1 MKKSWTVAIAVGMLL
16 SGCTTGTAG
25 DQRNESGNQPAA
37 TSTDLGP
44 FHRPANQQPNAP
56 IKELLTLNAD
66 GLGIHCFAT
75 GGDAVAAQLRASRA
89 AEADNTKLDQQTDDK
104 GRKPSPSNY
113 LYVGDVGDGN
123 FPADCYAVR
132 TGGLH

>member
-1 MKKSWTVAIAVGMLL
+1 MKKSWIAAVAACTLL
-16 SGCTTGTAG
+16 SGCGTA
-25 DQRNESGNQPAA
+25 DNQRSESGNQPAT

-75 GGDAVAAQLRASRA
+75 PADAVAAQLRASKA

-104 GRKPSPSNY
+104 GRKPPPTDY
-113 LYVGDVGDGN
+113 LHVSDVGAGN
-123 FPADCYAVR
+123 FPADCYSI
-132 TGGLH
+132 THGGLH